1 MVRQR
6 QGVKS
11 AEFYAQARATAA
23 QLRPE
28 RAFLCDYSPPPRL

>member
-6 QGVKS
+6 QGVKR